1 MKSQRS
7 TLLRSPQSQ
16 SSTTMRWELSLPL
29 TPDEAT
35 VGRNLFE
42 ILVANYGNWN
52 AVKAVRCRR
61 FSIADDLGGVKIP
74 IARETRS
81 HRWRS
86 VVTNRIAMGEKLWL
100 VKCALQRCHT
110 PSALLNPNLS
120 ESVGNHEDPGKE
132 LWPVKKAKIATREV
146 WSTLLHGT
154 YIAATVGKNK
164 PEAEAAEGLMMTFL
178 SLKLFEEQYR
188 EKPRLG
194 PEKCDDETILSL
206 RSPLALTG
214 RRPT

>member
-132 LWPVKKAKIATREV
+132 LWPVKCVAAIACKYETGARAAK
-146 WSTLLHGT
+146 
-154 YIAATVGKNK
+154 
-164 PEAEAAEGLMMTFL
+164 GLIMPLL
-178 SLKLFEEQYR
+178 SLNLHEEPNGWVP
-188 EKPRLG
+188 EKRPRLR
-194 PEKCDDETILSL
+194 PAKCGLPSFTERT
-206 RSPLALTG
+206 SPQPSARTNLKLKQRKA
-214 RRPT
+214 